1 MFRMSVIASP
11 AADLDRMAEPLLA
24 GGVALLPTDTI
35 YGLHVLADDENA
47 VGKVVALKGRDA
59 DKPFVV
65 LGASVDQLQRL
76 GVIVKPDVR
85 AIVDELW
92 PGPLT
97 AILPLE
103 RAVAASRGSDSLAVR
118 VPDVAWLRHL
128 LERTGPLLSTSANRS
143 GEMPTVTP
151 DGLAH
156 DLHPQLDIIVD
167 GGVLDA
173 KPSMIVDFTGAP
185 RVLRD
190 GEFFFTQKVWKRLRK
205 SL

>member
-1 MFRMSVIASP
+1 
-11 AADLDRMAEPLLA
+11 MAKPLLA

-35 YGLHVLADDENA
+35 YGLHVLADHEQA

-65 LGASVDQLQRL
+65 LGASVEQIQRL
-76 GVIVKPDVR
+76 GVIVTPEVQ
-85 AIVDELW
+85 ATVEEFW

-103 RAVAASRGSDSLAVR
+103 RAVAASRGSHSLAVR
-118 VPDVAWLRHL
+118 VPDVPWLRHL

-143 GEMPTVTP
+143 GELPIITP
-151 DGLAH
+151 DALAH
-156 DLHPQLDIIVD
+156 DLHHLLDILVD

-190 GEFFFTQKVWKRLRK
+190 GELFFTQKVWKRLRK